1 MHKIPDSTAKIYWI
15 PESGFPFMGR
25 MYEVY
30 FRTCF
35 THFYLQ
41 TADYPVDV
49 FSKGVL
55 QYVRHDRSWTDDLH
69 ANVVLRQLKAS
80 CVKVTLVKK

>member
-1 MHKIPDSTAKIYWI
+1 MPRIPDSTAKNCWI
-15 PESGFPFMGR
+15 PEPGFPFMGR
-25 MYEVY
+25 MNEVY

-35 THFYLQ
+35 THFCLQ

-55 QYVRHDRSWTDDLH
+55 
-69 ANVVLRQLKAS
+69 
-80 CVKVTLVKK
+80 

>member
-1 MHKIPDSTAKIYWI
+1 MPRIPDSTAKICWI

-25 MYEVY
+25 MNEVY

-35 THFYLQ
+35 THFCLQ

-55 QYVRHDRSWTDDLH
+55 
-69 ANVVLRQLKAS
+69 
-80 CVKVTLVKK
+80 